1 MPLFVTLTIST
12 PGADLTSH
20 ISPSPSSLRHQHSS
34 CSKTSQ
40 RLNLLGLVLHRTRL
54 HSHPLMLS
62 TRPLHVLRPSLLP
75 PLRAS
80 SSRIPLRTA
89 QSDRYFLI
97 RDFFTRQSSLTSSP
111 RPPTPFRSR
120 SPLIPRRWNS
130 TTPSSSPSPSPGKT
144 PSERPKD
151 CPHCGPTPS
160 NIPATP
166 PPPAIGPPPGH
177 AQDYTPFIRRLIQ
190 QSQLLKANA
199 PHRPTKEQLLEAA
212 SSWWERLRIRIKWF
226 TIRGWRR
233 FNTDD
238 LSAFA
243 SWFVLGNSESATT
256 ADCIGRVFG
265 ADDAC
270 SSVDPDRDVSLQ
282 SHPVEEPSSD
292 GQTAPHSSRPS
303 LPPSTRSLC
312 RNTSRGGY
320 PIT

>member
-1 MPLFVTLTIST
+1 LISHAT
-12 PGADLTSH
+12 TGSAWPRRCVAAFCDVNNFNGLGQ
-20 ISPSPSSLRHQHSS
+20 ISLASSPSSPAFVQVQNTPAAQPAGSRWSS
-34 CSKTSQ
+34 PT
-40 RLNLLGLVLHRTRL
+40 LLLL
-54 HSHPLMLS
+54 PLMLS

-89 QSDRYFLI
+89 QSDRYLLI
-97 RDFFTRQSSLTSSP
+97 REFFTRQSSLNTSP
-111 RPPTPFRSR
+111 GPPPPFRPR

-130 TTPSSSPSPSPGKT
+130 TTPSSSPSSGKT

-166 PPPAIGPPPGH
+166 PPPTIGPAPGH

-243 SWFVLGNSESATT
+243 SWFVLGNSEST
-256 ADCIGRVFG
+256 
-265 ADDAC
+265 
-270 SSVDPDRDVSLQ
+270 
-282 SHPVEEPSSD
+282 EP
-292 GQTAPHSSRPS
+292 P
-303 LPPSTRSLC
+303 L
-312 RNTSRGGY
+312 
-320 PIT
+320 

>member
-1 MPLFVTLTIST
+1 MACYRKRGVIRKTPTAVGSPDLGGLKLIHVSSCNLLSHATVRGPVVGCVAAFRDVNNFKISFASSRSSPPFVLVQTHPAAQPAGSR
-12 PGADLTSH
+12 
-20 ISPSPSSLRHQHSS
+20 SPSPTLP
-34 CSKTSQ
+34 
-40 RLNLLGLVLHRTRL
+40 LL
-54 HSHPLMLS
+54 PLMLS

-89 QSDRYFLI
+89 QSDRYLLI
-97 RDFFTRQSSLTSSP
+97 RDFFTRQSSLTYSP
-111 RPPTPFRSR
+111 PPLPLSFRPR

-130 TTPSSSPSPSPGKT
+130 TTPSSSPSSGKT
-144 PSERPKD
+144 PNERPKD

-166 PPPAIGPPPGH
+166 PPPTIGPAPGH

-243 SWFVLGNSESATT
+243 SWFVLGNSEWRAVVMEVYPALTT
-256 ADCIGRVFG
+256 PAALWILIG
-265 ADDAC
+265 
-270 SSVDPDRDVSLQ
+270 
-282 SHPVEEPSSD
+282 
-292 GQTAPHSSRPS
+292 T
-303 LPPSTRSLC
+303 
-312 RNTSRGGY
+312 
-320 PIT
+320 